1 MVKRRARG
9 RREGVFKARCVRH
22 ARALGIQVAKLTECA
37 GIPDSIFFVPGGA
50 PLVPE
55 FKDPGGDGLPSVA
68 QVWHLIKLREQG
80 YDAPLL
86 SSWEEFL
93 KLVSEA
99 LASDK
104 PKRRALRCK
113 VCRRVLN
120 STNDLYSL
128 ASANKCLVCLA
139 KTDRDATRIVE
150 MLQKAGK

>member
-1 MVKRRARG
+1 MIRRARG
-9 RREGVFKARCVRH
+9 RREGAFKAHCVKY
-22 ARALGIQVAKLTECA
+22 ARALGIQVAKLTECV
-37 GIPDSIFFVPGGA
+37 GIPDSIFFVPGGR
-50 PLVPE
+50 PIVPE
-55 FKDPGGDGLPSVA
+55 FKDPGGDGLPSPA

-86 SSWEEFL
+86 ASWEEFL
-93 KLVSEA
+93 KLIGEA

-113 VCRRVLN
+113 VCRRILN

-128 ASANKCLVCLA
+128 AADNKCLVCLA
-139 KTDRDATRIVE
+139 KTDKDAAHIVT